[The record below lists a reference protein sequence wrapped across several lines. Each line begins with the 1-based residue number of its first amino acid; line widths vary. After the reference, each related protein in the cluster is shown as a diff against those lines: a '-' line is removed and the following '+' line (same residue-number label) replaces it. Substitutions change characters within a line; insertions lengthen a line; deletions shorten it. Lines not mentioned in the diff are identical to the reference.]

1 VEYTIDDICR
11 LMLRGRFIVRPVY
24 QRGEVINKAKSSAI
38 IESMLLG
45 IKLPPLYLYKRMDNI
60 LEVLDGQQRL
70 LSILGY
76 IGQTF
81 LDESGQHV
89 KSAKHEFGLSNL
101 QILSEYNGKTYKEL
115 PINLQ
120 NKLLDSSLSL
130 IIIEE
135 KFNPT
140 FEPVDLFIRLNNKP
154 YPIKENT
161 FEMWNSYVDKD
172 IIDAIKA
179 LAKRYDKWFYV
190 RKNNVRMHNEELL
203 VMIAYLEFN
212 YSYEKANGNTDYPQL
227 DIFQRDTTI
236 NVRIKQKSN
245 VTKLLNDVSIKTEQ
259 KEKFVKS
266 IKAVDSLIKKVRTIL
281 IDRHIDTDQQDD
293 FLEQELTS
301 MLNVSN
307 KPYYVRKYQDIYALW
322 FLVHFIN
329 LEMLNKERIQI
340 KSELHKLF
348 GQMKGGRSTEQK
360 ESADFLDVV
369 KAFRDKFI
377 VDNRQITLSVLEKQ
391 KLISLQSN
399 ICPICKGPLFIQDEI
414 EIDHINPLA
423 VGGKDRFLNLQ
434 ATHKICNRKKGVKV
448 L

>member
-1 VEYTIDDICR
+1 
-11 LMLRGRFIVRPVY
+11 
-24 QRGEVINKAKSSAI
+24 
-38 IESMLLG
+38 
-45 IKLPPLYLYKRMDNI
+45 
-60 LEVLDGQQRL
+60 
-70 LSILGY
+70 
-76 IGQTF
+76 
-81 LDESGQHV
+81 
-89 KSAKHEFGLSNL
+89 
-101 QILSEYNGKTYKEL
+101 
-115 PINLQ
+115 
-120 NKLLDSSLSL
+120 
-130 IIIEE
+130 
-135 KFNPT
+135 
-140 FEPVDLFIRLNNKP
+140 
-154 YPIKENT
+154 
-161 FEMWNSYVDKD
+161 
-172 IIDAIKA
+172 
-179 LAKRYDKWFYV
+179 
-190 RKNNVRMHNEELL
+190 
-203 VMIAYLEFN
+203 
-212 YSYEKANGNTDYPQL
+212 
-227 DIFQRDTTI
+227 
-236 NVRIKQKSN
+236 
-245 VTKLLNDVSIKTEQ
+245 VSIKTEQ

-329 LEMLNKERIQI
+329 L
-340 KSELHKLF
+340 
-348 GQMKGGRSTEQK
+348 
-360 ESADFLDVV
+360 
-369 KAFRDKFI
+369 AFRDKFI